1 MGINCDKFQLRTPQQ
16 IGEKLKLV
24 SVARLTEKKGLEFAI
39 KAAALLI
46 KNNTTK
52 INYKIIGG
60 GELMKPLRLMI
71 EKYNH
76 KTILIFLAGKIK
88 IASLTFCKNLT
99 FSLLQ
104 VLQQLTAIWKVYQWY

>member
-1 MGINCDKFQLRTPQQ
+1 MGINCDKFQLRTPRQ

-46 KNNTTK
+46 KNNSTK
-52 INYKIIGG
+52 IDYKIIGD

-71 EKYNH
+71 EKYNLEENIALLGWQDQNRVID
-76 KTILIFLAGKIK
+76 ILQKSDILLA
-88 IASLTFCKNLT
+88 
-99 FSLLQ
+99 Q